1 MNLLYTIRQ
10 RVENFYCY
18 QCYLLLSGGRVI
30 MACRNMTACEK
41 ARSEIVEN
49 TFNKNV
55 HCRHLDL
62 ACLKSVREFAAEVKK
77 GRECNDKCQRN

>member
-1 MNLLYTIRQ
+1 
-10 RVENFYCY
+10 
-18 QCYLLLSGGRVI
+18 

-62 ACLKSVREFAAEVKK
+62 ASLKSVRDFAAEVKK
-77 GRECNDKCQRN
+77 GRECNDKCQRNKISIHCRCGDLLLYCYLLLLFILLLL